1 MLRFL
6 GGGGGGGRLCVCVF
20 AFLFHSCDEHRGK
33 TELVFLF
40 VCFIHVMNIGVKLN
54 LFFLVFVSFM

>member
-1 MLRFL
+1 M
-6 GGGGGGGRLCVCVF
+6 CVF